1 MFKEAILEREVPGD
15 RRHGEVW
22 RGGVEARRHGACR
35 GKAFLPAREGREL
48 NRGDTGGRDT
58 SNNRM

>member
-22 RGGVEARRHGACR
+22 RRHGACR

-48 NRGDTGGRDT
+48 NRVDTEGRDT

>member
-22 RGGVEARRHGACR
+22 RRHGACR